1 MPEIIPYDRQAAVAY
16 AHRWAFGRNPEYYD
30 YEELGGDCTSF
41 ASQCLYAGTGVMNF
55 TPTYGWYYLNSNDKA
70 PAWSGVPYFY
80 NFVTRPEQTQGPFG
94 LQASLE
100 MLLPG
105 DFVQLRFAAD
115 RFGHTPVVV
124 EVGDPPRLDNI
135 LVAAH
140 SVDADYRPL
149 STYNFQELRAI
160 HILGAYPAPGTGPA
174 PQPPASEE
182 GPEGEGSDEEE
193 PGGETP
199 QEPEEDR
206 WPWPPWLF
214 PLFPLF
220 PLP

>member
-1 MPEIIPYDRQAAVAY
+1 
-16 AHRWAFGRNPEYYD
+16 
-30 YEELGGDCTSF
+30 
-41 ASQCLYAGTGVMNF
+41 
-55 TPTYGWYYLNSNDKA
+55 
-70 PAWSGVPYFY
+70 Y
-80 NFVTRPEQTQGPFG
+80 NFVSRPEQTQGPFG

-149 STYNFQELRAI
+149 STYNVQELRAI
-160 HILGAYPAPGTGPA
+160 HILGAYPAPGTGPT
-174 PQPPASEE
+174 PPPPASEE
-182 GPEGEGSDEEE
+182 EPEGERPGEEE
-193 PGGETP
+193 PEGETP

-214 PLFPLF
+214 P
-220 PLP
+220 